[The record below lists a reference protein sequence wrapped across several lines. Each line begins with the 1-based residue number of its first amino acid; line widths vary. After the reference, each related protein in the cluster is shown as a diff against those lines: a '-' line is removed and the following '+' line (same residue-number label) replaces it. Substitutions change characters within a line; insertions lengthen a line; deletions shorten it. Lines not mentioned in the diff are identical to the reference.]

1 MLKKLKLNGSMGTK
15 RPSKIT
21 SKKDI
26 LFIIGDRHA
35 KVGSQEIPG
44 VTGRLALEYKTKQV
58 KG

>member
-26 LFIIGDRHA
+26 LFSIGEWNA
-35 KVGSQEIPG
+35 KIGSQ
-44 VTGRLALEYKTKQV
+44 RYLR
-58 KG
+58 